1 MGLIWLNFPNSSGE
15 MLTGSV
21 EHAVGEGRDA
31 LLEVGVATAALHL
44 ERRDQTALPHILPA
58 RCHKIKSN

>member
-1 MGLIWLNFPNSSGE
+1 

-21 EHAVGEGRDA
+21 EHAIGEGRDA

-44 ERRDQTALPHILPA
+44 ERRDQPALPHILPA
-58 RCHKIKSN
+58 RCDKIESN